1 MALAECSGTLNYL
14 GSLIPCIAI
23 GMHWYDSAYLQLLHS
38 AAAAA
43 AALTALCARS
53 PLVPRRKCVV
63 LRPTR
68 LSRMSEDG
76 DVEVDPLQVAG
87 SQEVE
92 YDLKFETGM
101 YKVREDEY
109 VIDVQRLQGELF
121 IFMDVCGRVL
131 SEIRA

>member
-1 MALAECSGTLNYL
+1 M
-14 GSLIPCIAI
+14 
-23 GMHWYDSAYLQLLHS
+23 
-38 AAAAA
+38 
-43 AALTALCARS
+43 
-53 PLVPRRKCVV
+53 

-76 DVEVDPLQVAG
+76 DVEVDPLQAAG